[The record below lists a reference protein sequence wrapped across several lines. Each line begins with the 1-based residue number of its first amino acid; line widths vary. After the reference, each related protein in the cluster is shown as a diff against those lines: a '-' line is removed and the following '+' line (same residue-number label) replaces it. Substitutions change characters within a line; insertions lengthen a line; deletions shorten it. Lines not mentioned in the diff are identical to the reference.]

1 MTIMKRKLTLLQ
13 KLQIL
18 YCFHWM
24 DTRFEFCEVAAHPT
38 WYLTH
43 NQKQIDR
50 RLAAFEAKM
59 EDYRRKREEIFQQFQ
74 RAAEERLKQSQ
85 SENRF

>member
-24 DTRFEFCEVAAHPT
+24 DTQFEFFEVAAHPT

-59 EDYRRKREEIFQQFQ
+59 ENYRRRREEIFQRFME
-74 RAAEERLKQSQ
+74 AAEERLKQSQ
-85 SENRF
+85 SEN

>member
-1 MTIMKRKLTLLQ
+1 MKRKLTLLQ

-18 YCFHWM
+18 YRFHWM
-24 DTRFEFCEVAAHPT
+24 DTQFEFCEVAAHPT

-59 EDYRRKREEIFQQFQ
+59 EAYRKRKEELYQFLLEL
-74 RAAEERLKQSQ
+74 AEERAKQSQ
-85 SENRF
+85 SENHF